1 MHVGTSRTRTAAT
14 ATGVL
19 AAAAAIV
26 AAGLASSQA
35 TTLRATATPAAAHS
49 CVSNVGG
56 TGLSAAVVA
65 HKGQRIADRTIAT
78 HCDIGIYVGSSA
90 RHVRINGVTITGA
103 HFQGI
108 LAENTAY
115 LSVSNSVIRDNG
127 LQTIDPKAPP
137 LPGSGVHSY
146 VGQAFGIS
154 LFGVTHTRIRGN
166 HVSGNGRGGIGVM
179 DNGANN
185 PGALKQNPKAPLRGS
200 SDVVIVQNSLRANYN
215 GCAIVVATQNLGGH
229 LSNVVIRNNT
239 IRGVG
244 MTQTGPDI
252 GGIVIAAD
260 LPNSSVTDAIVSD
273 NKVIRSFEGGVI
285 VNSEA
290 PGAHTNNIV
299 VTGNQLRRNNFGKQE
314 APHTAGVVIF
324 AAPAP
329 GTANRLV
336 VVAGN
341 SMSGQFYGI
350 WSSGSNGL
358 RAFGNHISVIGNG
371 VRVFRS

>member
-1 MHVGTSRTRTAAT
+1 MHLGTSRARSAAG
-14 ATGVL
+14 AAGVV
-19 AAAAAIV
+19 AAAAVIV

-35 TTLRATATPAAAHS
+35 STPGAAAAARHS
-49 CVSNVGG
+49 CVSNVAGS
-56 TGLSAAVVA
+56 GLSAAVVA

-90 RHVRINGVTITGA
+90 KHVRISHVTITGA

-108 LAENTAY
+108 LAENTSY
-115 LSVSNSVIRDNG
+115 LTVTGSVVRDNG
-127 LQTIDPKAPP
+127 LLTINPKAPK
-137 LPGSGVHSY
+137 LPGSGVRSF

-154 LFGVTHTRIRGN
+154 LFGVTHARIRDN
-166 HVSGNGRGGIGVM
+166 HVTGNGRGGIGVM

-185 PGALKQNPKAPLRGS
+185 PGTITQNPKARLRGS
-200 SDVVIVQNSLRANYN
+200 RDVVVAHNTLSANYN

-229 LSNVVIRNNT
+229 LSGLLIRNNT

-244 MTQTGPDI
+244 FTKAGPDV

-260 LPNSSVTDAIVSD
+260 LPNSSVTNALVSD
-273 NKVIRSFEGGVI
+273 NKVIHSFEGGVI

-290 PGAHTNNIV
+290 PGAHTNNVAI
-299 VTGNQLRRNNFGKQE
+299 TGNRLSRNNFGKQE

-341 SMSGQFYGI
+341 SMTGQFYGI
-350 WSSGSNGL
+350 WSSGANTL
-358 RAFGNHISVIGNG
+358 HQFDNHIAVIGNG
-371 VRVFRS
+371 VRVFRG

>member
-1 MHVGTSRTRTAAT
+1 M
-14 ATGVL
+14 L

-35 TTLRATATPAAAHS
+35 TTQSGATPAAARS

-65 HKGQRIADRTIAT
+65 HNGQRIADRTIAT

-90 RHVRINGVTITGA
+90 KHVRINGVTITGA

-108 LAENTAY
+108 LAENTSY
-115 LSVSNSVIRDNG
+115 LSVTNSVIRDNG
-127 LQTIDPKAPP
+127 LKTIDPKAPP
-137 LPGSGVHSY
+137 LPGSGVRSR

-154 LFGVTHTRIRGN
+154 LFGVAHVRIRGN
-166 HVSGNGRGGIGVM
+166 HVTGNGRGGIGVM

-185 PGALKQNPKAPLRGS
+185 PGALKQNPKAKLHGS
-200 SDVVIVQNSLRANYN
+200 NDVVIVQNSMSANYN

-229 LSNVVIRNNT
+229 LSNMVIRNNT

-244 MTQTGPDI
+244 MTKTGPDV
-252 GGIVIAAD
+252 GGIVVAAD

-290 PGAHTNNIV
+290 PGAHTNNVV

-314 APHTAGVVIF
+314 APHTAGVVVF

-350 WSSGSNGL
+350 WSSGANGL
-358 RAFGNHISVIGNG
+358 RAFGNHIAVIGHG
-371 VRVFRS
+371 VPVSRS

>member
-1 MHVGTSRTRTAAT
+1 MHLGTTKARRAAT
-14 ATGVL
+14 SAGVI
-19 AAAAAIV
+19 AAAAIIV

-35 TTLRATATPAAAHS
+35 STLRAAPAAAQHS

-65 HKGQRIADRTIAT
+65 HKGQRIADRAIAT

-90 RHVRINGVTITGA
+90 RHVKISGVTITGA

-108 LAENTAY
+108 LAENTSY
-115 LSVSNSVIRDNG
+115 LSVSDSVIRDNG
-127 LQTIDPKAPP
+127 LKTINPKAPP
-137 LPGSGVHSY
+137 LPGSGVHSF

-154 LFGVTHTRIRGN
+154 LFGVNHARIRGN

-185 PGALKQNPKAPLRGS
+185 PGALTQNPKAKLHGS
-200 SDVVIVQNSLRANYN
+200 SDVVIAQNILSANYN
-215 GCAIVVATQNLGGH
+215 GCAIVVATQNVGGH
-229 LSNVVIRNNT
+229 LSHMVIRHNT
-239 IRGVG
+239 IRGTG
-244 MTQTGPDI
+244 FAKPGPDV
-252 GGIVIAAD
+252 GGIVIAAN
-260 LPNSSVTDAIVSD
+260 LPNSSVTGVIVSE
-273 NKVIRSFEGGVI
+273 NKIIRSFEGGVI

-299 VTGNQLRRNNFGKQE
+299 ITGNQLRRNNFGKQE
-314 APHTAGVVIF
+314 APHTAGVVVF

-341 SMSGQFYGI
+341 SMTGQFYGI
-350 WSSGSNGL
+350 WSRGANEL
-358 RAFGNHISVIGNG
+358 RAFGNHIAVIGHG
-371 VRVFRS
+371 VPVSRS